1 MSEMARRFAV
11 NTPWTDEMVEALKV
25 MIAAGKTFTEMASAL
40 NVTRGAVAS
49 KIYSAN
55 MSAHSLW
62 TDKVVATL
70 TELWADKDISAAL
83 IAHRL
88 SHKFGVVISRN
99 AILGKAHRLGL
110 PSRRE
115 ASPSKKRRVPTLR
128 KPPAPR
134 KRIVEPKLAANAIVD
149 INIPFVQRRSLLEL
163 TSKTCK
169 WPVGDP
175 HEPGFFFC
183 GAEPVEGC
191 VYCAGHM
198 ARAYQKPAARKSLQP
213 FHGTGRRAA

>member
-11 NTPWTDEMVEALKV
+11 KATWTNEMVEALKV

-55 MSAHSLW
+55 LSAHSLW
-62 TDKVVATL
+62 TDKVVAAL
-70 TELWADKDISAAL
+70 TELWADKEISAAH
-83 IAHRL
+83 IANRL

-115 ASPSKKRRVPTLR
+115 ASPSKQRRVPTLR

-134 KRIVEPKLAANAIVD
+134 KRIVEPRLTAETIVD
-149 INIPFVQRRSLLEL
+149 ANIPFEQRKTLLEL
-163 TSKTCK
+163 TSKTCR
-169 WPVGDP
+169 WPVGEP
-175 HEPGFFFC
+175 GEPGFFFC
-183 GAEPVEGC
+183 GAEPDEDC
-191 VYCAGHM
+191 VYCAAHEV
-198 ARAYQKPAARKSLQP
+198 RAYQKPSARRTPRPFWKVAA
-213 FHGTGRRAA
+213 

>member
-11 NTPWTDEMVEALKV
+11 NTPWTNEMVEALKV
-25 MIAAGKTFTEMASAL
+25 MIAAGKTFTEMASVL

-55 MSAHSLW
+55 LSAHSLW
-62 TDKVVATL
+62 TDKVVAAL
-70 TELWADKDISAAL
+70 TELWADKEISAAH
-83 IAHRL
+83 IANRL

-115 ASPSKKRRVPTLR
+115 ASPSKQRRVPTLR

-134 KRIVEPKLAANAIVD
+134 KRIVEPRLTAETIVD
-149 INIPFVQRRSLLEL
+149 ANIPFEQRKTLLEL
-163 TSKTCK
+163 TSKTCR

-175 HEPGFFFC
+175 YEPGFFFC
-183 GAEPVEGC
+183 GAKPEEDC
-191 VYCAGHM
+191 VYCAAHK
-198 ARAYQKPAARKSLQP
+198 ARAYQNPPARKTPRP
-213 FHGTGRRAA
+213 FWKVAA